1 MEEKEETSF
10 TVNDRR
16 AFSSQEGGPAAEKEH
31 PSGRQGA
38 PGEKQPRAEGQTGP
52 LPEVDFASFIVS
64 LATAAQVNLG
74 NVPNPETGLTA
85 ANLAAAKQFI
95 DIVGMLR
102 DKTKGNLSEQEQEL
116 VENILSTLR
125 MQYVKTLEGN
135 K

>member
-1 MEEKEETSF
+1 MDEKKEPSF

-16 AFSSQEGGPAAEKEH
+16 TFSSQEGGHPEEQKQ
-31 PSGRQGA
+31 PSGHKEA
-38 PGEKQPRAEGQTGP
+38 AGEKQPCAEEQAGP

-64 LATAAQVNLG
+64 LATMAQVNLG

-85 ANLAAAKQFI
+85 PNLAAAKQFI

-116 VENILSTLR
+116 VENVLFTLR
-125 MQYVKTLEGN
+125 MQYVKALEG
-135 K
+135 KK